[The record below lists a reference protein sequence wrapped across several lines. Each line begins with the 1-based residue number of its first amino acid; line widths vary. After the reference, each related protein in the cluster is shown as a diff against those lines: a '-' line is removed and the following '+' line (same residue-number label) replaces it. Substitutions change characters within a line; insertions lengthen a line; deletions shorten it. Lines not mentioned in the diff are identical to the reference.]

1 MTTIEARRE
10 GACIMTAIA
19 EGDRGALMRLMDRH
33 SRGLRGVAARFLGN
47 EEEAEE
53 VVQDV
58 FIRVWRK
65 AHRYDPAQAAVSTWL
80 YRIAVNL
87 CIDRQRRRTFR
98 QIVGLEEVVEDLAD
112 PTPSAEVQV
121 ADRARLAAARQAI
134 TALPGRQRM
143 ALLLAVVAE
152 FSTVEIAAAMETS
165 AGSVEQ
171 LLVRAR
177 RSLRGSLAASER
189 ERGDEST

>member
-10 GACIMTAIA
+10 GACTMTAIA

-112 PTPSAEVQV
+112 PAPSAEVQV
-121 ADRARLAAARQAI
+121 ADRARLAATRQAI

>member
-10 GACIMTAIA
+10 GACTMTAIA

-87 CIDRQRRRTFR
+87 CIDRQRRRAFR
-98 QIVGLEEVVEDLAD
+98 QVVGLEEVVEDLAD

-121 ADRARLAAARQAI
+121 ADRARLAATRQAI

-152 FSTVEIAAAMETS
+152 FSTVEIAATMETS

>member
-10 GACIMTAIA
+10 GACTMTAIA

-121 ADRARLAAARQAI
+121 ADRARLAATRQAI

-177 RSLRGSLAASER
+177 RSLRGTLAASER